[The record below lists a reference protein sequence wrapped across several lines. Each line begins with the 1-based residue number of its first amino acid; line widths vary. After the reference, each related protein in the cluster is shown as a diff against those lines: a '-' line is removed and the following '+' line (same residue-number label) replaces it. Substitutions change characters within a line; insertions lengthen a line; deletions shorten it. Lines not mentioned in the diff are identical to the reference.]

1 MIETERLILR
11 RVDPER
17 DFVAWSK
24 AMADEQTVR
33 YLGTKPMNSND
44 AWRNMAVSM
53 GHWEIRGYGFFSV
66 ELKETGEWVGK
77 VGPWFPRGW
86 PGREVGWTISP
97 DHLRQGYGAEAAR
110 ASINYVFSIL
120 GWDKVIHVILE
131 GNQASMALAKAV
143 GSSLISERQGLPG
156 ITEEKVYIFGQNKC

>member
-17 DFVAWSK
+17 DFVAWAK

-44 AWRNMAVSM
+44 AWRSMAVAM
-53 GHWEIRGYGFFSV
+53 GHWEIRGYGFYSV
-66 ELKETGEWVGK
+66 ELKATGEWVGK
-77 VGPWFPRGW
+77 VGPWFPWGW

-110 ASINYVFSIL
+110 ASIDFAFTTL

-131 GNQASMALAKAV
+131 GNQASMALARAV